1 MRRRW
6 PILVLVA
13 LPLVFTAPAV
23 FTGRSYAPLDLLY
36 TSEPFASYAQVA
48 VRNSVLTD
56 VSHQIVPWN
65 LAVRHAIRSG
75 DWPLWNPL
83 MLSGDVLAAAAQPAP
98 YWPVNV
104 VSWLLPLP
112 HALTFIAVATFFLA
126 GLGAWLFF
134 RRLGLSELASITGA
148 AAWMYA
154 TPVVFYVQWPLGA
167 SIALLPLVLYGV
179 EFLLAEPRRGTIA
192 LTIALTLLILA
203 GHPESVVHIVFAGVV
218 YALVRMP
225 KPPLRVL
232 AAALLAGAIAL
243 GLTAVYLLPI
253 QDALPQTVQY
263 DLRRAVMKTM
273 DRSLPLAES
282 AAMAVRSFVPFVYG
296 RLVHDVADD
305 KSHHYWLAENGYAGS
320 VVLALAL
327 FGLWRSKHRV
337 RWLFFGMTLLGLLAG
352 SSAPGIADVLKY
364 LPLFDIALNE
374 RLIVLCAFGLVALAA
389 LGVDALGE
397 GGLAAVCATLIVV
410 LGIAV
415 LLLWPSMRAGN
426 LSPALLATNTL
437 FLLLPLALLPFLR
450 TKPAFIVAL
459 LLAQRYLEM
468 GDFWPSVDAKLA
480 TPDLALVRQ
489 LPRDGEP
496 YRVVGLGQVLLPNS
510 SAYFG
515 LEDVRGYQ
523 AMNLRV
529 FHDTYKLWCD
539 APPVGANLVND
550 LTKPFLSMM
559 NVRYA
564 FTLRDAPLPPGWRRV
579 GAEGGYA
586 IAENTR
592 VLPRAFV
599 PRTIHC
605 GFDDVDAMA
614 RATDFAAESWLRGD
628 CETTPLA
635 NPPGTART
643 TRRGAGHLA
652 IDVKADGPA
661 WVVVSES
668 AWRGWK
674 VFDARGNAVP
684 LRRAN
689 HAFLAFRATTGRY
702 ELVYRP
708 RAFVLGAWLSAW
720 TSAITLF
727 ALILIRIAR
736 WRASARSRSSSS
748 SSPVDRRIP
757 PPPAAPSS

>member
-1 MRRRW
+1 MSRRW
-6 PILVLVA
+6 PVFVLVA

-23 FTGRSYAPLDLLY
+23 FTGRVYAPLDLLY
-36 TSEPFASYAQVA
+36 ATEPFASYAKVPLH
-48 VRNSVLTD
+48 NSVLTD

-65 LAVRHAIRSG
+65 VAVRHAVRGG

-98 YWPVNV
+98 YYPVNV
-104 VSWLLPLP
+104 LSWLLPLP
-112 HALTFIAVATFFLA
+112 YALTFIAVANFFVA
-126 GLGAWLFF
+126 GLGAYLLF
-134 RRLGLSELASITGA
+134 RRLGLSEFASVFGA

-167 SIALLPLVLYGV
+167 SIALLPLVLYAV
-179 EFLLAEPRRGTIA
+179 EFVLTDPRRGAVA
-192 LTIALTLLILA
+192 LTIALTLLIVA

-232 AAALLAGAIAL
+232 GAAALAGAIAL
-243 GLTAVYLLPI
+243 GLTAVFLLPI

-263 DLRRAVMKTM
+263 EIRRAVMKTM
-273 DRSLPLAES
+273 DRSLPLAE
-282 AAMAVRSFVPFVYG
+282 AGAMAVRSFVPFVYG

-327 FGLWRSKHRV
+327 FGLWRSRHRA
-337 RWLFFGMTLLGLLAG
+337 RWLFLGMAVFGLLAG
-352 SSAPGIADVLKY
+352 SSAPGIADLLAH

-374 RLIVLCAFGLVALAA
+374 RLIVLCAFGVVALAA

-397 GGLAAVCATLIVV
+397 RGLGAVSIALLIV
-410 LGIAV
+410 LGVAV
-415 LLLWPSMRAGN
+415 ALLWPSMRAGN
-426 LSPALLATNTL
+426 LSPALLATNTA
-437 FLLLPLALLPFLR
+437 FLLVPLALLPFLR
-450 TKPAFIVAL
+450 TRPALIVAL

-480 TPDLALVRQ
+480 TPNLALINQ
-489 LPRDGEP
+489 LPRGGEP
-496 YRVVGLGQVLLPNS
+496 YRVVGLGQVLLPNA

-523 AMNLRV
+523 AMNLKV

-539 APPVGANLVND
+539 APPVGANLVHD
-550 LTKPFLSMM
+550 LSRPFLSMM

-564 FTLRDAPLPPGWRRV
+564 FTLRGAPLPPGWRPI

-592 VLPRAFV
+592 VLPRAFI
-599 PRTIHC
+599 PRTVHC
-605 GFDDVDAMA
+605 GFHDVEALAGA
-614 RATDFAAESWLRGD
+614 RDFAEESWLRGD
-628 CETTPLA
+628 CETTSVA
-635 NPPGTART
+635 NPRGTVRT
-643 TRRGAGHLA
+643 TRRGAGHLVL
-652 IDVKADGPA
+652 DVNAAGPA
-661 WVVVSES
+661 WVIVSES

-674 VFDARGNAVP
+674 AFDAEGNAIP

-689 HAFLAFRATTGRY
+689 HAFLAFRATSGRY

-708 RAFVLGAWLSAW
+708 RAFVLGAALSGL
-720 TSAITLF
+720 TLF
-727 ALILIRIAR
+727 ALILIRIVR
-736 WRASARSRSSSS
+736 WRATSRPRS
-748 SSPVDRRIP
+748 
-757 PPPAAPSS
+757 